1 MIEGARKTRILARIV
16 AGAAFAFGIGCLSV
30 AAASPE
36 EEIAR
41 LDRVRANLFEELIKT
56 RAELAAVRAELQAA
70 LKARE
75 LAEGELARKA
85 QQPAALPAQPSRNTA
100 ASVVESPA
108 SGDPPST
115 RPPAPAAIAPVRLGK
130 ERPNVATSAQP
141 GSGARREAAKAAPQA
156 PRARNQAE
164 PRRSSVAAPLRAPDA
179 SLPSS
184 LRLAR
189 P

>member
-56 RAELAAVRAELQAA
+56 RAELAAVRSELQAA
-70 LKARE
+70 LTARE
-75 LAEGELARKA
+75 LAEDELARKA
-85 QQPAALPAQPSRNTA
+85 QRPVALPAQPPRNTA
-100 ASVVESPA
+100 ASAVERPA

-115 RPPAPAAIAPVRLGK
+115 RPPAPAAITPVR
-130 ERPNVATSAQP
+130 PSAATSAQP
-141 GSGARREAAKAAPQA
+141 GSAARREAAKAAPQA
-156 PRARNQAE
+156 PRARNLAE
-164 PRRSSVAAPLRAPDA
+164 PRRSSVAAPLRVPDA

-184 LRLAR
+184 LRLV
-189 P
+189 PP